1 LWSVLDNDMRLGFT
15 IRATLE
21 LELDMSFEAPLV
33 LEGTIRIGQSD
44 DPRSRELQA
53 VDLEL
58 KHTEETLSDRNND
71 EE

>member
-1 LWSVLDNDMRLGFT
+1 
-15 IRATLE
+15 
-21 LELDMSFEAPLV
+21 MSFEAPLV